1 LSEAKK
7 VFKGAFFLFSGK
19 MIERSFGLIS
29 TLILARVLVP
39 EDFGLIAIANL
50 IIGFVSKSIESGGG
64 QYLIQKDVVED
75 SDINTSWTISMIMKS
90 TIFLLLLILTPFA
103 ADYYTDDRLI
113 LVIPILASMIIISSF
128 ANPYTAIL
136 RRNQDYAVLFKINII
151 RKVSSVV
158 ITVSTALIFQSYWAL
173 IIGHLVSNAVG
184 TICSYLFIAY
194 RPWFTL
200 IHTKEQWGFSKWML
214 AKGMLGYTRAQLDT
228 FFVSSFYSPSFL
240 GGFHI
245 SKYIASMPG
254 SEGLSPALEPL
265 LATFS
270 RTIKEKEAIKHQIS
284 LVLIVVFAL
293 AVPLSCY
300 LFVFSEPFVLLIL
313 GKQWGDFAAVFG
325 MLSFLTIPAAIG
337 QIASQVITS
346 SGRVKFLFIYDV
358 YSLIFMAATL
368 LYFSSG
374 TLETFS
380 MARVMVE
387 FLIISTLFV
396 AATYKIFGRLLFTI
410 LFLFLTYFAASLALA
425 FLTQYFFVVSI
436 PYFFSL
442 AIVFVIYAVFSA
454 MLCWLF
460 FVVFL
465 RSNRAAHHAIFILKG
480 TRDKCVKTVRSTVN
494 KF

>member
-1 LSEAKK
+1 LSEANK
-7 VFKGAFFLFSGK
+7 VFKGSFFLFSGK

-39 EDFGLIAIANL
+39 DDFGLVAIANL
-50 IIGFVSKSIESGGG
+50 VIGFVSMSIESGGG

-90 TIFLLLLILTPFA
+90 IIFLLLLVSTPFV

-151 RKVSSVV
+151 KKLSSVV

-284 LVLIVVFAL
+284 LVIIVVFAL

-300 LFVFSEPFVLLIL
+300 LFVFSEPFVLLML
-313 GKQWGDFAAVFG
+313 GKQWGEFAAIFG
-325 MLSFLTIPAAIG
+325 ILSFLTIPAAIG
-337 QIASQVITS
+337 KIASQVITS
-346 SGRVKFLFIYDV
+346 SGRVKYLFIYDV
-358 YSLIFMAATL
+358 YSLIFMATTL
-368 LYFSSG
+368 YYFSSS
-374 TLETFS
+374 TLDTFTT
-380 MARVMVE
+380 ARVVVE

-396 AATYKIFGRLLFTI
+396 TATYKIFGRLLFNI

-425 FLTQYFFVVSI
+425 FFTQYFFVESI
-436 PYFFSL
+436 PPFFSL
-442 AIVFVIYAVFSA
+442 AIVFVIYAVFSII
-454 MLCWLF
+454 LCWLF
-460 FVVFL
+460 FIVFL
-465 RSNRAAHHAIFILKG
+465 RSNRAAHHVIFILKG
-480 TRDKCVKTVRSTVN
+480 TRDKGLKTVRSMVD